1 MFRFFKKI
9 TRIYRNFCKSKRI
22 KYYIKHG
29 RKPWSRGYPDFK
41 WQLIEKNIN
50 NTNLLKKFGNNSEL
64 PRFYG
69 KNIDERIIEY
79 PWVISNLPRGERVLL
94 DAGSALNFVE
104 ILNHKKLNNKQ
115 IIIVNLGPEANCFW
129 DKKISYLF
137 TDLRELP
144 FSDNHFDIVTCIST
158 LEHIGMD
165 NTMIYTDNHKYRENK
180 SKDYLK
186 VILELKRVLKSN
198 GILFLTVPFGRYQ
211 NFQFFQQFNQE
222 MVDKILRVFGGKR
235 QFISYYKYSNNG
247 WNISKSEDC
256 KDVEYFDIWRT
267 KYRDKKSR
275 KDYDPDF
282 AAAARAVVC
291 LKLVK

>member
-1 MFRFFKKI
+1 MIRFLKKLN
-9 TRIYRNFCKSKRI
+9 RIYRNFRRRKRI

-29 RKPWSRGYPDFK
+29 HKPWSKGYPDFK

-50 NTNLLKKFGNNSEL
+50 NINLLKKFRNNSEL

-79 PWVISNLPRGERVLL
+79 PWVMSNLPREQGILL

-115 IIIVNLGPEANCFW
+115 IIIVNLGPESNCFW
-129 DKKISYLF
+129 EKKISYLF
-137 TDLRELP
+137 TDLRQLP
-144 FSDNHFDIVTCIST
+144 FLDNHFDIIICIST

-165 NTMIYTDNHKYRENK
+165 NTMIYTNNQKYQEDK

-186 VILELKRVLKSN
+186 VVLELKRVLKSN
-198 GILFLTVPFGRYQ
+198 GTLLLTVPFGRYQ

-222 MVDKILRVFGGKR
+222 MVDKILKVFCGKR
-235 QFISYYKYSNNG
+235 QFISYYKYSKNG

-256 KDVEYFDIWRT
+256 KNVEYFDIWQT
-267 KYRDKKSR
+267 KYKDKNSNKG
-275 KDYDPDF
+275 YDPDF
-282 AAAARAVVC
+282 AAAARAVAC
-291 LKLVK
+291 LRLIK